1 MLGLQCEQNII
12 PRPQS
17 SEQSGGA
24 NRASDAAWVPGFEFL
39 PADGHWAIRF
49 TSLYL
54 HFLTCAMGI
63 IIVWLSWYKH
73 KYIEQPST
81 QQLSALNIKCRV
93 VLTVYKFQLILV
105 FTFSL
110 CLPSRFRLILCLSL
124 RPCLLS
130 SLFPCPSKS
139 PHPPV

>member
-1 MLGLQCEQNII
+1 MLTG
-12 PRPQS
+12 
-17 SEQSGGA
+17 
-24 NRASDAAWVPGFEFL
+24 ASDAAGVPGFEFL

-54 HFLTCAMGI
+54 HFLTCAMEI
-63 IIVWLSWYKH
+63 IIVRLSWYKH

-105 FTFSL
+105 FTF
-110 CLPSRFRLILCLSL
+110 FLST
-124 RPCLLS
+124 CLLDSGS
-130 SLFPCPSKS
+130 SFA
-139 PHPPV
+139 